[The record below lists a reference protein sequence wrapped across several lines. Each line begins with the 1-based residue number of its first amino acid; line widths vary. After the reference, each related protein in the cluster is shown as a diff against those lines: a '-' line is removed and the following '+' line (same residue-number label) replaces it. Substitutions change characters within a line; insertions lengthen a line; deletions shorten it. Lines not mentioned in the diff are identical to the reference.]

1 MTGRRRT
8 DTYDQAE
15 LDRKRLLNAQQ
26 VIDYLHRAER
36 QQQGETPIDH
46 RQQPSETTQH
56 TENTQHG

>member
-26 VIDYLHRAER
+26 VVDYLHRAER
-36 QQQGETPIDH
+36 QQQQEKPISTQ
-46 RQQPSETTQH
+46 QQPSVTTQH
-56 TENTQHG
+56 TENKLYG